1 MPPKVS
7 VILTSYNRPNLIGK
21 TIESVINQT
30 LKDWELFIMDDASNK
45 ETTEAI
51 SVYLN
56 DRRIHYVNSGVKNE
70 DRYKTTRYATL
81 INEAIPM
88 TKGKYLTYLTDDTV
102 YFPRR
107 LQLMSEF
114 LDKRPSIDI
123 VYSSQKVQI
132 LNEQLKIVSER
143 KRNASRILRKAAN
156 IVDHCSVMHTRRIAE
171 QVFKKYNSYWDDSPE
186 CWHNGDAV
194 FWMRLNELQP
204 FYPISNMLDQTV
216 KSPQCFQF
224 LNRHLPNELPN
235 GTIFQGISSEIFV
248 IDLKKRRKITPQMF
262 TVLKYDKG
270 KIVEVTDPLLYKYPL
285 GSEVDQSVFSNSQ
298 LFPNNRLIQGI
309 DSPEIYYL
317 ENNQRRIVE
326 QQAFKRFGI
335 KISEIIPVSNEL
347 LSAIPNGKPLEAIIR
362 PHSVIPDNFVFLS
375 GSAYYV
381 SMENQLHLTEI
392 NILKKLKLL
401 TSKVIQLNK
410 AEAIMLKQGAP
421 LNWGFRK

>member
-45 ETTEAI
+45 ETIAVI
-51 SVYLN
+51 SSYLN

-70 DRYKTTRYATL
+70 ERYKTTRYATL

-132 LNEQLKIVSER
+132 LNEQLKMVAER

-171 QVFKKYNSYWDDSPE
+171 QVFKKYNSYWDDQPE

-194 FWMRLNELQP
+194 FWMRLNEFQP
-204 FYPISNMLDQTV
+204 FYPISDMLDQTI

-224 LNRHLPNELPN
+224 LNRHLPNVLPN
-235 GTIFQGISSEIFV
+235 GTIVQAVSSEIFI
-248 IDLKKRRKITPQMF
+248 IDQKKRRKITPQMF
-262 TVLKYDKG
+262 TALKYDKG
-270 KIVEVTDPLLYKYPL
+270 KIVEITDPLLFKYTL
-285 GSEVDQSVFSNSQ
+285 GQEVDQSVFSNSQ
-298 LFPNNRLIQGI
+298 LFPNNRLVKGTNNSQ
-309 DSPEIYYL
+309 IYYI
-317 ENNQRRIVE
+317 ENNQKRLVQ
-326 QQAFKRFGI
+326 QQAFKRFGF
-335 KISEIIPVSNEL
+335 KTSEIIPVTNGL
-347 LSAIPNGKPLEAIIR
+347 LSEITTGNPLEAIIR
-362 PHSVIPDNFVFLS
+362 PHSVIPDNFVFLI
-375 GSAYYV
+375 GSAYYL
-381 SMENQLHLTEI
+381 SMENQLHLIEI
-392 NILKKLKLL
+392 NILKRLKLL
-401 TSKVIQLNK
+401 TSKIIQLNK
-410 AEAIMLKQGAP
+410 AEATMLKQGAP